1 MKSEVEDERKIFQTQ
16 YDTLL
21 NTWQD
26 YKTGVD
32 LREREKI
39 QRLTVDH
46 ELEQNDIKNVV
57 VSKEEEIMSL
67 KNERVALDVQMM
79 QSVLDHT
86 REKDSLVK
94 TISDLK
100 NEIEKLNQMLSEAED
115 IKQQAL
121 KEMQEKLIHDYKT
134 EMESLRCRF
143 RLMTFTNME
152 RSPSDTSLEK
162 IERTDMIEIVNHE
175 AILLQTKEDMLLEK
189 EKAVQEA
196 IEKERVIWQTKLEE
210 TQRDRE
216 SKYESLNV
224 ENVEV
229 DVVQLLKEKEK
240 QIDEFREREVLLEKE
255 CMKYRETIQKLADS
269 TAGTVFLSAT
279 EDMTKLG
286 SLGKELSS
294 AELFDKAKRPNVL
307 DLNASVAVMSA

>member
-1 MKSEVEDERKIFQTQ
+1 MKSEIEDERKTFQVQ

-26 YKTGVD
+26 YKTSVD
-32 LREREKI
+32 LSEREKI

-46 ELEQNDIKNVV
+46 ELEQNDIKNIVIN
-57 VSKEEEIMSL
+57 KDEEIMSL
-67 KNERVALDVQMM
+67 KNERAALDVQMM

-100 NEIEKLNQMLSEAED
+100 TEIEKLNHMLSEAEN

-162 IERTDMIEIVNHE
+162 IERTDMIEIANHE

-189 EKAVQEA
+189 EKAIQEA
-196 IEKERVIWQTKLEE
+196 IEKERLTWEAKFA
-210 TQRDRE
+210 TQGSRNIPF
-216 SKYESLNV
+216 ESLNT
-224 ENVEV
+224 ENVDF

-255 CMKYRETIQKLADS
+255 CLKYKETIQKLAES
-269 TAGTVFLSAT
+269 TVGSVFVSAS
-279 EDMTKLG
+279 EDIREVCNM
-286 SLGKELSS
+286 EI
-294 AELFDKAKRPNVL
+294 FDKAKRPNVL
-307 DLNASVAVMSA
+307 DLNASVAVMSV